1 MAESQRMWETV
12 MSSHGR
18 EVEFWLEYANLM
30 RLGLVNVFFEKLQNK
45 REICL
50 SVSLFCPYLLVIFII
65 LFVAAICVCV
75 CVWSIFLVF
84 LIFYFCLLFSP
95 CEHDRIF

>member
-1 MAESQRMWETV
+1 

-30 RLGLVNVFFEKLQNK
+30 RLGLVNVSFEKLQNK

-65 LFVAAICVCV
+65 LFVAVMCVCM
-75 CVWSIFLVF
+75 CVFGLFSWFSLFSI
-84 LIFYFCLLFSP
+84 FCLLFSP